1 MIDSLLSSYVN
12 RHMYYQN
19 TPAPDGHVYV
29 FRLRG
34 GLTMGDFTTL
44 HYRNWPGNR
53 YLYRIKNPDDSLM
66 SNVDI
71 EFVYSFRPFKLYP
84 QFPTFR
90 TSDVLPKPFKLLSNC
105 TDSTH
110 FHLNYTAIADSVWWD
125 FGDPAGLG
133 PLNHSSQFHP
143 VVKYPQY
150 GTYYVQV
157 QLWYDGDSITTMG
170 DSVKV
175 LPVPQVDLGFSDTL
189 LCRGESVLLDAS
201 QGFPATYLWST
212 GSTDSILSVS
222 KSGRYWVQVSTPCG
236 TVSDTVSLSVIDP
249 PTVKVHDTAVC
260 FFGPVLF
267 DVSAD
272 SATYLWSDG
281 STLPTFAPRQM

>member
-1 MIDSLLSSYVN
+1 MPNYLFSSPFN
-12 RHMYYQN
+12 NKIH
-19 TPAPDGHVYV
+19 
-29 FRLRG
+29 L
-34 GLTMGDFTTL
+34 
-44 HYRNWPGNR
+44 
-53 YLYRIKNPDDSLM
+53 IKNVEDENKFNIDFDL
-66 SNVDI
+66 NLNI
-71 EFVYSFRPFKLYP
+71 GP
-84 QFPTFR
+84 QWSYFGKFPSTFINN
-90 TSDVLPKPFKLLSNC
+90 LPKIFNSMYAC
-105 TDSTH
+105 TDSTY

-143 VVKYPQY
+143 VVKYPQH

-170 DSVKV
+170 DSVRV
-175 LPVPQVDLGFSDTL
+175 LPVPDVDLGFTDTL

-222 KSGRYWVQVSTPCG
+222 QSGRYWVQVSTPCG
-236 TVSDTVSLSVIDP
+236 TVSDTVSVSVIDP

-260 FFGPVLF
+260 FFGQVLY

-281 STLPTFAPRQM
+281 STLPTFAPRQMGTYWVEVNNRCGGYRQDFRVELQNCETTLYIPNAFT